1 MASAAGARGQLRP
14 ILIAAVAIGA
24 CIAAYFVA
32 RRLWTSP
39 MPTSPTPGAATVSDT
54 GGNKASGGAGQG
66 GVPIDANPPGLNPA
80 PSTELPQA
88 STTTGTPDG
97 VAAGAGTQP
106 KPDVF
111 TLSMSKEGEA
121 GPIRSS
127 ATNRAPNPA
136 ANPATAPAQ
145 APNPNPA
152 AVNPEPTSTPS
163 KEIPAASPASPAPT
177 SPPSPTPSIAEPS
190 EPLLGKDF
198 DGTPDELMG
207 LISEG
212 LSAKGRG
219 DLLAARKLLSEVLA
233 DERVPPTAHASLRST
248 LTEINNE
255 VLFSPRVFA
264 SDPYARLYEFKAGD
278 RLSKLPATQNL
289 ATDWR
294 LITRVNR
301 ISNPDR
307 MSLGQKLKLVTGPFH
322 AVVYK
327 SQFRMDLYL
336 GPAEPASERVFVKSV
351 RIGLGDPNQSTT
363 PTGEFII
370 KKNSKLVDPNWV
382 NPKTGEKFAS
392 NDPKNPI
399 GERWLGLEGQGDAAA
414 FTGFGIHGTIDP
426 DSIGQQRSMGCIR
439 LLSDDVELVYE
450 LLTEGGQGASRVT
463 IKP

>member
-1 MASAAGARGQLRP
+1 
-14 ILIAAVAIGA
+14 
-24 CIAAYFVA
+24 
-32 RRLWTSP
+32 

-54 GGNKASGGAGQG
+54 GGGGAKGSGGQG
-66 GVPIDANPPGLNPA
+66 GVPIEANPPGLSPTPA
-80 PSTELPQA
+80 ADSPQA
-88 STTTGTPDG
+88 STMTGAADG
-97 VAAGAGTQP
+97 GATGAGTQP

-136 ANPATAPAQ
+136 ANPATNPATTPAPA
-145 APNPNPA
+145 ANPNPA
-152 AVNPEPTSTPS
+152 PVNPEPTATPT
-163 KEIPAASPASPAPT
+163 PPT
-177 SPPSPTPSIAEPS
+177 PTPPTPSIAEPS

-233 DERVPPTAHASLRST
+233 DDRVPMAAHASLRSI

-370 KKNSKLVDPNWV
+370 KKNSKLVNPNWV
-382 NPKTGEKFAS
+382 NPKTGEKFAAD
-392 NDPKNPI
+392 DPKNPI
-399 GERWLGLEGQGDAAA
+399 GERWLGLEGLGDAAA

-426 DSIGQQRSMGCIR
+426 DSVGQQRSMGCIR
-439 LLSDDVELVYE
+439 LLADDVELVYE
-450 LLTEGGQGASRVT
+450 LLTEGGSGGSAGGGGASRVT
-463 IKP
+463 IRP